1 MSPKMGRPCKSEN
14 EKKNHR
20 LQIRVTDE
28 ELNKIQHLAEMFSC
42 SKTEILLE
50 GLQLLYKQSADK

>member
-1 MSPKMGRPCKSEN
+1 MGRPCKSES
-14 EKKNHR
+14 EKKIHR

-28 ELNKIQHLAEMFSC
+28 ELNKIQYLADMFSC

>member
-1 MSPKMGRPCKSEN
+1 MGRPCKSEN

-42 SKTEILLE
+42 SKTEIMLE

>member
-1 MSPKMGRPCKSEN
+1 MSPKMGRPCKSES
-14 EKKNHR
+14 EKKIHR

-28 ELNKIQHLAEMFSC
+28 ELNKIQYLADMFSC